1 MPSRLCW
8 VDGGSLTGER
18 LQHLS
23 PQPRAGSGGRW
34 EGMVPKGPGLGAP
47 LAGSERPLVLRRFPA
62 GVRGTGDK
70 ANSREGARPA
80 IPQAQ
85 ASL

>member
-1 MPSRLCW
+1 M
-8 VDGGSLTGER
+8 
-18 LQHLS
+18 
-23 PQPRAGSGGRW
+23 
-34 EGMVPKGPGLGAP
+34 PKGPGLGAP

-70 ANSREGARPA
+70 AKSREGARPA
-80 IPQAQ
+80 GPQAQ